1 MHECMRV
8 CLRVPLCQVD
18 EPVQEE
24 DPPVIDAVHD
34 LHVLEGRAGAE
45 QDGAIAVFN
54 QSVV

>member
-34 LHVLEGRAGAE
+34 LHVLEGRTGAE

-54 QSVV
+54 QAVV